1 MVLSGL
7 LAHDVPGV
15 LSAYREHGFAL
26 AARRDLDG
34 WAALMLTRTGRDPR
48 PLAGI

>member
-1 MVLSGL
+1 
-7 LAHDVPGV
+7 V